1 MADGHFHG
9 DCRAPRTE
17 SRNAAKRYNPHQG
30 PLAALE
36 AGKQSGVFRA
46 LWEENECEP
55 AVLVREQN
63 HGVFRVWRAARPT
76 SPADGR
82 TLGCRRLFGQKR
94 KKHRKKWDPGNE
106 K

>member
-1 MADGHFHG
+1 M
-9 DCRAPRTE
+9 E
-17 SRNAAKRYNPHQG
+17 MSREGTIHSKREV
-30 PLAALE
+30 PLAGPQAAME

-55 AVLVREQN
+55 AVLVPEQN

-76 SPADGR
+76 SPADCR
-82 TLGCRRLFGQKR
+82 TLDCRRLFGQKR
-94 KKHRKKWDPGNE
+94 KKHRKKWDPGKE